1 MRREK
6 KRKLASGDTS
16 YDDKIKET
24 KKQTSITSTEGGC
37 GENAFGKWKPT
48 KRRQQ
53 KKKTLHDCFGNLS
66 AEKST
71 RPYHL
76 AENQASLYQ

>member
-1 MRREK
+1 VSVAERKTTERKMNQKK
-6 KRKLASGDTS
+6 KRKLASGGTS
-16 YDDKIKET
+16 CDDKIKET

-53 KKKTLHDCFGNLS
+53 KKNV
-66 AEKST
+66 A
-71 RPYHL
+71 
-76 AENQASLYQ
+76 